1 MCQKNDD
8 TGTVVCIKYANSYCW
23 LIMLVLKLSS
33 QKSKISQSQQQ
44 HCIRW
49 CKVYIPSWVFDALFS
64 THLKLLKISWNR
76 QSLFFPD
83 WQMIFCRKQ
92 QLWGLPIN
100 KNIAESWI
108 REREGWETKVLRH
121 QKWWNAT
128 GRTQMVTLEL
138 TARITKAYPFSSV
151 CSVITSAEQK
161 KIYSYS
167 KAPISK
173 NTLPLRKLQYFV
185 LFENLRASDS
195 DLTKW
200 NYAGS
205 IRWAVCLIKSR
216 RRILPQFISSR
227 VILS

>member
-1 MCQKNDD
+1 M
-8 TGTVVCIKYANSYCW
+8 GVWCIILNASKTAENK
-23 LIMLVLKLSS
+23 LKSA
-33 QKSKISQSQQQ
+33 K
-44 HCIRW
+44 
-49 CKVYIPSWVFDALFS
+49 P
-64 THLKLLKISWNR
+64 
-76 QSLFFPD
+76 LFFPD

-108 REREGWETKVLRH
+108 REREGWQTKVLRH
-121 QKWWNAT
+121 QKWWNAA

-138 TARITKAYPFSSV
+138 TARITSISIFFCLFCHHKRR
-151 CSVITSAEQK
+151 T
-161 KIYSYS
+161 KIFYSYS

-173 NTLPLRKLQYFV
+173 NTLPLHELQYFV

-195 DLTKW
+195 NLTKW
-200 NYAGS
+200 NYVGY